1 MEVGKDTKF
10 TLSIETGISILVT
23 VGMIIGMWY
32 SLQAEIEL
40 AKELPEPEVS
50 RMEYDLKDQMIRDS
64 ILNTEN
70 KVDKLEEKVDDIK
83 EDTKAITQTLIDMN
97 NKWGWIMKKFI
108 LSLCLWL
115 GLSSTWLHSQSVNLD
130 NFQAIQLMSLEE
142 CAVVQVNA
150 SWNFANRLDIAKLKD
165 CYIAEVDLTNKAI
178 GAVIQKEWSIK
189 VVPTIII
196 FQNGKEVKRFEAG
209 ISMKFDEQSVLENI
223 RKEIKK

>member
-1 MEVGKDTKF
+1 M
-10 TLSIETGISILVT
+10 
-23 VGMIIGMWY
+23 
-32 SLQAEIEL
+32 
-40 AKELPEPEVS
+40 
-50 RMEYDLKDQMIRDS
+50 R
-64 ILNTEN
+64 
-70 KVDKLEEKVDDIK
+70 
-83 EDTKAITQTLIDMN
+83 
-97 NKWGWIMKKFI
+97 KFI

-165 CYIAEVDLTNKAI
+165 CYIAEVDLTNKTI
-178 GAVIQKEWSIK
+178 CAVIQKEWSIK

-209 ISMKFDEQSVLENI
+209 ISMKFDEQSVLESI